1 MSNELQK
8 SPQQRAKEFLQIE
21 DEHSIFELIELLRQ
35 FRNETHPDRFQD
47 QELKSKAE
55 SRFKSAQTL
64 LDELEKQVEVEHFNR
79 KPAELALYKPLY
91 DAVQL
96 QNELDKTR
104 EALEETRNELRNERG
119 LSDTLRKE
127 LQTKTDDSLRAEIEH
142 LQSLYKPSTRKY
154 ASIGL
159 GIILSGALGAMTQME
174 KVSGILAKY
183 SPFGK
188 QYISTGLFI
197 CLLFFLVVMVRKLWE
212 REYIK
217 RKSEE
222 VCSPKYAND
231 FIEYL
236 NAKRSS
242 DTAVVEFS
250 EIEVFDFT
258 LGGRQW
264 YKKLAGSLG
273 IQIFGPETINR
284 LKDIFIHNSLN
295 KKLVSV
301 SRAEMMQRFFT
312 VQSSKSDLYWYHKYT
327 EERDKNRA
335 T

>member
-1 MSNELQK
+1 MSDELQK
-8 SPQQRAKEFLQIE
+8 SLRQRAKEFLQIE
-21 DEHSIFELIELLRQ
+21 DEHSLFELAELLRQ

-47 QELKSKAE
+47 EDLKSKAE

-79 KPAELALYKPLY
+79 KPTELALYKPLY

-96 QNELDKTR
+96 QNEVDKTKR
-104 EALEETRNELRNERG
+104 ALEEARNELKNERVV
-119 LSDTLRKE
+119 SDALRQE

-159 GIILSGALGAMTQME
+159 GILLSGALGVMTQME
-174 KVSGILAKY
+174 KVSSILAKY

-197 CLLFFLVVMVRKLWE
+197 CLLFLLVVMVRKLWE
-212 REYIK
+212 SEYIK

-231 FIEYL
+231 FIGYL
-236 NAKRSS
+236 SVKRSS
-242 DTAVVEFS
+242 DKDVVEFS
-250 EIEVFDFT
+250 EIEVFEFT

-264 YKKLAGSLG
+264 YKKLAALLG

-301 SRAEMMQRFFT
+301 SRAEMMQRYFT
-312 VQSSKSDLYWYHKYT
+312 VQSSKSDLYWYHRYT
-327 EERDKNRA
+327 EERDKNKM